1 MLFSGNLSN
10 DIFGGV
16 IGTYFVYA
24 AVLHLLW
31 VLGGG
36 YWAKMGCCNSHST
49 NKVENHWFSATVNN
63 AQEQSFQTVH
73 RANPERNG
81 SHLARKLACS

>member
-10 DIFGGV
+10 NICGGV
-16 IGTYFVYA
+16 ISTYFVYA

-36 YWAKMGCCNSHST
+36 YWAKMGCCNGHDHGT
-49 NKVENHWFSATVNN
+49 KKAENHWFSATVSS
-63 AQEQSFQTVH
+63 AKTRTVIQD
-73 RANPERNG
+73 RTQGNPWEKRFTFG
-81 SHLARKLACS
+81 